1 MRITTHIPD
10 ALARDAKIMAENEK
24 KSVSSIIAEALSNY
38 ITENRKKRLGRRV
51 LEIAGKVR
59 VSPEVHKELERG
71 RMGRWKERNL
81 LSVPLSFG

>member
-10 ALARDAKIMAENEK
+10 PLARDAKVMAENEK
-24 KSVSSIIAEALSNY
+24 KSVSSIIAEALSYY
-38 ITENRKKRLGRRV
+38 ITEKKKKRLGRKI

-71 RMGRWKERNL
+71 RMGSNDR
-81 LSVPLSFG
+81 S

>member
-1 MRITTHIPD
+1 MMRITTHIPD

-24 KSVSSIIAEALSNY
+24 KSVSSIIAEALSRY
-38 ITENRKKRLGRRV
+38 ITENRKKRLGKKV

-71 RMGRWKERNL
+71 RMDSNDRA
-81 LSVPLSFG
+81 

>member
-10 ALARDAKIMAENEK
+10 PLARDAKIMAENEK
-24 KSVSSIIAEALSNY
+24 KSVSSIIAEALAYY
-38 ITENRKKRLGRRV
+38 ITEKRKKKLGRKV

-71 RMGRWKERNL
+71 RMDSNDRI
-81 LSVPLSFG
+81 

>member
-10 ALARDAKIMAENEK
+10 TLARDTKIMAENEK
-24 KSVSSIIAEALSNY
+24 KSVSSIIAEALAYY
-38 ITENRKKRLGRRV
+38 ITEKRKKKLGRKV

-71 RMGRWKERNL
+71 RMDLNDRT
-81 LSVPLSFG
+81 

>member
-10 ALARDAKIMAENEK
+10 PLARDAKIMAENEK
-24 KSVSSIIAEALSNY
+24 KSVSSIIAEALSYY
-38 ITENRKKRLGRRV
+38 ITEKKKKRLGRKV

-71 RMGRWKERNL
+71 RMDSDDRA
-81 LSVPLSFG
+81 